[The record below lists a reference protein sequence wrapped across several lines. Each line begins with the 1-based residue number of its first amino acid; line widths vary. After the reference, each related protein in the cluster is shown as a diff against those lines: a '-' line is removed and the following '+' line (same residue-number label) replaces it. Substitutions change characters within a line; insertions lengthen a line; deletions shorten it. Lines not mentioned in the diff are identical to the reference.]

1 MSAAVAVLVA
11 GYLLAVP
18 PLFRLR
24 HAWRTRWWLAY
35 AAEVAGAALVTLGWL
50 LYGGR
55 MPAVIING
63 VWTLGFGVAF
73 PLLAGRGRG

>member
-1 MSAAVAVLVA
+1 MSVAVAVLVL
-11 GYLLAVP
+11 GYLLSVP

-35 AAEVAGAALVTLGWL
+35 TAEVVGAALVTLGWL

-55 MPAVIING
+55 MPAVFING
-63 VWTLGFGVAF
+63 AWTVAFGIAF
-73 PLLAGRGRG
+73 PLFAGSGRR